1 MTKRLNAVV
10 GVLALG
16 LMLGWAVSVWMPG
29 SNEPIALPNAVE
41 SVPTGGDFS
50 LMSADGPFQLQD
62 QRGKVVLI
70 YFGYTFCS
78 DVCPTNLALMAQ
90 ALNGMTDEELNQ
102 VQGLF
107 VSVDPERDK
116 VETLK
121 KYAQHFHDTMLGVT
135 GSPSEI
141 AEIAKR
147 YGSAYRKVEGES
159 AGGYLVDHS
168 SNTYVIAP
176 DGSLHSI
183 LPHAAPAQEILKIT
197 RELLAKS

>member
-1 MTKRLNAVV
+1 MKKLNTAIVILIL
-10 GVLALG
+10 GTALG
-16 LMLGWAVSVWMPG
+16 WIVSTSLPT
-29 SNEPIALPNAVE
+29 SDKPITLPNAIT
-41 SVPTGGDFS
+41 SAPTGGDFS
-50 LMSADGPFQLQD
+50 LTSADGPFRLQD

-90 ALNGMTDEELNQ
+90 ALNEMTDEELSH
-102 VQGLF
+102 VQALF

-135 GSPSEI
+135 GSPAEI

-147 YGSAYRKVEGES
+147 YGSAYRRVEGES

-176 DGSLHSI
+176 DGSLHTI
-183 LPHAAPAQEILKIT
+183 LPHATPAQEILNIT
-197 RELLAKS
+197 RKLLAKS